1 MHPIL
6 TVRTNPTS
14 FVFGGQD
21 TIAKSTA
28 EDLYVLTLPGFVWT
42 KLDNP
47 QGGARTDHVCVVA
60 GKRQMVTVGGIK
72 RLGGGDSF
80 RLADPF
86 PQGLGVFDMT
96 ELSWGTDFKA
106 DAAEY
111 ESPQIVQDWYD
122 KNGYVCDLP
131 RDGAGR
137 DNRSNKGSWF
147 VRLLTSFFQGSRVGG
162 MVVRRGQGTLYVG
175 EVQ

>member
-1 MHPIL
+1 MKCKWNKPLSVFFFSLFVSFTLALFFVACASKL
-6 TVRTNPTS
+6 TVRTNPTR

-131 RDGAGR
+131 RDGWEKR
-137 DNRSNKGSWF
+137 E
-147 VRLLTSFFQGSRVGG
+147 
-162 MVVRRGQGTLYVG
+162 GTLPG
-175 EVQ
+175 LCGC